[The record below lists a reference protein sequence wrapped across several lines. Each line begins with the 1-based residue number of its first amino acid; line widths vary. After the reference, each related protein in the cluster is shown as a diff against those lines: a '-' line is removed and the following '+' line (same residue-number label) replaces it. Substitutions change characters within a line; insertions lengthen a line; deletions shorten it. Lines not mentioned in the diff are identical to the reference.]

1 MACRSRPSSKLASIG
16 LGALVAVVAAASPT
30 LAAGSL
36 WDAFTSAL
44 AYSRIDPA
52 ETLAR
57 QPAMIDAAAD
67 ALVPQRPGVT
77 DLYLVTMAGDGGSGV
92 FRREVESVAALFA
105 ERFDTGGRSI
115 ALINSPVTA
124 DKTPLATTDN
134 LRRALA
140 RVGRAIDR
148 KEDVLF
154 LFLTSHGSPDWF
166 YIDAGPV
173 PAPSL
178 SSAALRDMLDESGI
192 LWRVLV
198 ISACYS
204 GSFIDE
210 LRDPHTLVITAS
222 RHDRNSFGCGNE
234 RDWTYFGDAY
244 FNNALRREWSFIR
257 AFDIADVTIA
267 EREEEEG
274 LRASL
279 PQIDVGRDI
288 AAKLAILERTVR
300 MTFEARRAAASS
312 PPSVSRASIH

>member
-1 MACRSRPSSKLASIG
+1 MTLRSRTASILAFVG
-16 LGALVAVVAAASPT
+16 LGTLVAVGAAAAPAR
-30 LAAGSL
+30 AAGSL
-36 WDAFTSAL
+36 WDAFTSTL
-44 AYSRIDPA
+44 AYSKVDPV

-67 ALVPQRPGVT
+67 ALAPQRPGVT

-92 FRREVESVAALFA
+92 FRREVGSVAALFA
-105 ERFDTGGRSI
+105 ERFDTGGRSL

-124 DKTPLATTDN
+124 DKAPLATADN

-140 RVGRAIDR
+140 RIGQAMDR

-154 LFLTSHGSPDWF
+154 LFLTSHGSPESF

-173 PAPSL
+173 SADSL
-178 SSAALRDMLDESGI
+178 HSDELRDMLDDSGI

-210 LRDPHTLVITAS
+210 LRDAHTLVITAS
-222 RHDRNSFGCGNE
+222 RHDRNSFGCSSE
-234 RDWTYFGDAY
+234 RDWTYFGEAY
-244 FNNALRREWSFIR
+244 FDGALRQEWSFIR
-257 AFDIADVTIA
+257 AFDIADSAIA
-267 EREEEEG
+267 AREAEEG

-279 PQIDVGRDI
+279 PQIDAGRDI
-288 AAKLAILERTVR
+288 AAKLAILECTVR
-300 MTFEARRAAASS
+300 MAFAARMAAGLSPASDTDM
-312 PPSVSRASIH
+312 R

>member
-1 MACRSRPSSKLASIG
+1 MRGFSSATTRAFIALALGLACA
-16 LGALVAVVAAASPT
+16 AVATSA

-67 ALVPQRPGVT
+67 ALAPQRPGVT
-77 DLYLVTMAGDGGSGV
+77 DVYLVTMAGDGGSGV

-105 ERFDTGGRSI
+105 ERFDSRGRSL

-124 DKTPLATTDN
+124 DKAPLATTDN

-140 RVGRAIDR
+140 RVGRAMDR

-154 LFLTSHGSPDWF
+154 LFLTSHGSRESF

-173 PAPSL
+173 SADSL
-178 SSAALRDMLDESGI
+178 HSDELREMLDESGI

-222 RHDRNSFGCGNE
+222 RHDRNSFGCASE

-244 FNNALRREWSFIR
+244 FDDALRREWSFIR
-257 AFDIADVTIA
+257 AFDIADAAITA
-267 EREEEEG
+267 REQEEG

-279 PQIDVGRDI
+279 PQIEVGRDI
-288 AAKLAILERTVR
+288 AAKLAILECTVR
-300 MTFEARRAAASS
+300 MAFEARIAATPLPAADLDM
-312 PPSVSRASIH
+312 R